1 MIDLVSISFV
11 KFLDLKSCKQEK
23 YQHVISILEEVNVMH
38 LKIYEFFHLHMFIT
52 DCFNHT
58 FEFIWLFLAVDQ
70 DSCDSQILLERS
82 ALKNFWINIYNDND
96 SWKFEFEHN
105 LKVIILLSEQF
116 AKELLS

>member
-1 MIDLVSISFV
+1 MIDLVSISFI
-11 KFLDLKSCKQEK
+11 KFLGLKPCKQEK
-23 YQHVISILEEVNVMH
+23 HQHVISTLEEVDVTYS
-38 LKIYEFFHLHMFIT
+38 KIYEFFHLYIFIINH
-52 DCFNHT
+52 FNHT

-105 LKVIILLSEQF
+105 LKVIILLL
-116 AKELLS
+116 K